1 MAPPSESDT
10 PEPEALHRRRDEA
23 ATGRLEAPTDAVGL
37 DALRL
42 DLATRAAGLG
52 LFEWHPL
59 DGRVLWLNERLYEIF
74 GRSRD
79 DGVVGSTEF
88 LATVLHPDDRAT
100 VRAAL
105 RRIARHGGRLE
116 QRMRVRRGDGSWRTI
131 DLRAQAVHDA
141 AGRFTLLVGVVADV
155 TDTVRAQVR
164 LQESEARF
172 RLLFDALPV
181 GVVIGRR
188 DGSFYLFNDA
198 AAHSLG
204 YSREEFSRLR
214 TEDVAVSHSADDL
227 RRLRDQCFEEGRQ
240 VSFQVRH
247 RARDGS
253 LHDTLA
259 IAHRI
264 DLDGEPLVFRIW
276 VDITERE
283 RAVREL
289 AHHRE
294 QLALAL
300 VAGRMGMWEWRVAQP
315 HPWWSPDLL
324 ALLEPKPDDAAAR
337 TTAPRGLL
345 DRVIPEDRAWLEASW
360 SHALHA
366 GEVLETEFRLRR
378 ADGALRWFG
387 VMGRCERDAHGR
399 VERMLGVAFD
409 VTERKLAEQR
419 LHESDRMKD
428 EFLAML
434 AHELRNPLA
443 PIRNA
448 TTLLARHRSG
458 PVGDTALQMLDR
470 QVAHLSRLVDDLL
483 EATRLT
489 HGRIELKPQA
499 VTLARLVDT
508 AVETMLPPM
517 TERGQRL
524 DVQLPDASLVMHVD
538 PMRIAQVLTNLL
550 HNASKFSADGQVV
563 TLAARQL
570 PGEVE
575 LEVIDR
581 GRGIE
586 AATLPRLFV
595 LFEQADQSIDRAL
608 GGLGIGLALAKRL
621 VELHGGTIAAFS
633 EGPGR
638 GARFTVR
645 LPLGTA

>member
-1 MAPPSESDT
+1 MPADT
-10 PEPEALHRRRDEA
+10 A
-23 ATGRLEAPTDAVGL
+23 GL

-74 GRSRD
+74 GRDSS
-79 DGVVGSTEF
+79 DGAVGSAEF
-88 LATVLHPDDRAT
+88 LGRVLHPDDRAS
-100 VRAAL
+100 VRATL
-105 RRIARHGGRLE
+105 RRIARDSGRLE
-116 QRMRVRRGDGSWRTI
+116 ARMRVRRGDGSWRTI
-131 DLRAQAVHDA
+131 DLRAHAVHDA
-141 AGRFTLLVGVVADV
+141 DGRFVLLVGVVADV
-155 TDTVRAQVR
+155 TETVRAQAR

-204 YSREEFSRLR
+204 YSREEFARLR

-227 RRLRDQCFEEGRQ
+227 RRLRDQCFDEGRQ
-240 VSFQVRH
+240 VKFHVRH

-253 LHDTLA
+253 VHDTLA

-264 DLDGEPLVFRIW
+264 ELDGEPLVFRIW

-283 RAVREL
+283 RAVRDL

-300 VAGRMGMWEWRVAQP
+300 AAGRMGIWEWRAGDDR
-315 HPWWSPDLL
+315 PWYGPDLI
-324 ALLEPKPDDAAAR
+324 ALLAMRPADAAA
-337 TTAPRGLL
+337 ADGLL
-345 DRVIPEDRAWLEASW
+345 ECVVPEDRAWLEPSW
-360 SHALHA
+360 RHALHA
-366 GEVLETEFRLRR
+366 GEALDTEFRVRR

-387 VMGRCERDAHGR
+387 IMGRCEQDAAGR

-448 TTLLARHRSG
+448 ATLLARDRSG
-458 PVGDTALQMLDR
+458 PAGDAALKMLDR

-489 HGRIELKPQA
+489 HGRIDLKPQR
-499 VTLARLVDT
+499 VSLARLVDG
-508 AVETMLPPM
+508 AVETMLPSM
-517 TERGQRL
+517 AARGQRL
-524 DVQLPDASLVMHVD
+524 DVQLPTESLVLQVD
-538 PMRIAQVLTNLL
+538 PMRVVQVLTNLL
-550 HNASKFSADGQVV
+550 HNASKFSADGQAV

-570 PGEVE
+570 PGQVE
-575 LEVIDR
+575 LEVADR

-586 AATLPRLFV
+586 PAMLPRLFV

-621 VELHGGTIAAFS
+621 VELHGGTIAANS
-633 EGPGR
+633 EGPGK

-645 LPLGTA
+645 LPLEAA